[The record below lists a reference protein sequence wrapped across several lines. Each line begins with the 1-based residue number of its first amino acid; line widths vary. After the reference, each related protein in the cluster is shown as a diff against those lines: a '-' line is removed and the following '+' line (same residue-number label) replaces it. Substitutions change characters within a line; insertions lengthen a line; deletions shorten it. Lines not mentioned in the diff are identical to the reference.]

1 LERENLDLRQIKRKW
16 EEMKE
21 RAVHEGEEIGIAE
34 RLRIKYNAEI
44 DELKYSLYEKEE
56 NLNSLNR

>member
-1 LERENLDLRQIKRKW
+1 
-16 EEMKE
+16 MKE